1 MDIPDAGVLRHVSD
15 GPPAHYTVQVKSF
28 SLLEKISTG
37 RYESG
42 TFQAGGYNWK
52 LIFYPKGKKS
62 KNVKEHISLYLAL
75 EGTSSLR
82 PGWEVYA
89 TFRLFLLDQNNDK
102 YLVVQDSVGKERR
115 FHKMKS
121 EWGFDE
127 FIPLSTFNEDSNG
140 YLVDDTCVFGAEVL
154 VRTER
159 NTGKGESL
167 VMIKDPIAYTHWWT
181 ITNFS
186 EMQKECYDSTPFTA
200 GNLKWKIKFYP
211 KGKGAGLGNC
221 LSLFLALAEP
231 TTLPPGSK
239 IYAEVSLL
247 IFDQM
252 QAKHCSGKDNYWF
265 SASSNE
271 CGWERFMLLSTFTSS
286 YSGYLLNNA
295 CWVQANI
302 TILGRVDAL
311 SE

>member
-15 GPPAHYTVQVKSF
+15 APPAHYTVQVKSF

-62 KNVKEHISLYLAL
+62 KNVKDHISLYLAL

-82 PGWEVYA
+82 PGWEICA

-102 YLVVQDSVGKERR
+102 YFVVQDSVGKERR

-140 YLVDDTCVFGAEVL
+140 YLVDDTCVFGAEVF
-154 VRTER
+154 VCRER

-167 VMIKDPIAYTHWWT
+167 VMIKDPIAYKHFW
-181 ITNFS
+181 IVTNFS

-211 KGKGAGLGNC
+211 KGKGTGLGNH

-239 IYAEVSLL
+239 IYAEVTLL
-247 IFDQM
+247 IGQDKDWD
-252 QAKHCSGKDNYWF
+252 AKGNCWF
-265 SASSNE
+265 SASTNE

-286 YSGYLLNNA
+286 YLGYPVKNA
-295 CWVQANI
+295 SWVQAHI

-311 SE
+311 SD